1 MTLSPR
7 FTAISWLV
15 AGVITLAGML
25 VTPWESSTET
35 ADYLTTIGSNATQ
48 GQVAAV
54 LLHFGYM
61 ALVPAF
67 FGVYWLCREHGGKLR
82 AVGGALAVFGAIGL
96 PGLLSVDFYGIA
108 LYDTLSLKDAVKVE
122 EAVGELPGSAILA
135 MSAVLPM
142 MVGGVLLFVAAY
154 RARVLPLW
162 MPIVLALSMFGPMAA
177 DSVFAIAMGAGV
189 LAIGVGMAWSWLR
202 PGVTEPALTSA

>member
-25 VTPWESSTET
+25 ATPWESSTET
-35 ADYLTTIGSNATQ
+35 ADYLATIGSNATQ
-48 GQVAAV
+48 GQIAAL

-67 FGVYWLCREHGGKLR
+67 FGVYWLCREHGGRLR
-82 AVGGALAVFGAIGL
+82 AAGGALAVFGAIGL
-96 PGLLSVDFYGIA
+96 PGLLAVDFYGIA
-108 LYDTLSLKDAVKVE
+108 LYETLSLKEAVKVE
-122 EAVGELPGSAILA
+122 EAVADMPGSAILA

-162 MPIVLALSMFGPMAA
+162 MPIVLALTMFGPMALEP
-177 DSVFAIAMGAGV
+177 VFAIAMGAGV
-189 LAIGVGMAWSWLR
+189 LAIGVGMAVNWLR
-202 PGVTEPALTSA
+202 PGVAEPVLTTA

>member
-7 FTAISWLV
+7 FTALSWLV

-25 VTPWESSTET
+25 ATPWESSTET

-48 GQVAAV
+48 GQIAAL

-82 AVGGALAVFGAIGL
+82 AVGGVLAVFGAIGL
-96 PGLLSVDFYGIA
+96 PGLLAVDFYAIA
-108 LYDTLSLKDAVKVE
+108 LYENLSIQQAVKVE
-122 EAVGELPGSAILA
+122 EAVGDLPGSAILA

-162 MPIVLALSMFGPMAA
+162 MPIVLGLTTFGPMAG
-177 DSVFAIAMGAGV
+177 DPVLAIFTGAGV
-189 LAIGVGMAWSWLR
+189 LVIGVGMAYRWLR
-202 PGVTEPALTSA
+202 PGVAEPSLSAA